1 MMKLDFSPRLVLA
14 LFLTGILAGIVGI
27 VLTHSL
33 HIVQQL
39 FFAGNL
45 KSEHVSF
52 LQLVHEAA
60 PLRRLLVL
68 LLCGLVVGIAWTA
81 LQRYG
86 MPLLEIKDAVE
97 QPEKNMPVKTTV
109 THAFLQI
116 LTVGMGSPLGREVAP
131 REMSVA
137 LATPLA
143 GCLKLSPEQKSV
155 VLACASGA
163 GLAAVYNVPLAA
175 TVFILETLLLSWT
188 KGILLAAMLCCAIA
202 VFVVR
207 LGLGDHVQYFE
218 IMPLM
223 NAPITLTLVIGAALM
238 GVWIAIGVN
247 AFAWCN
253 KKLPKI
259 NRKQWIMLPIALVS
273 FGVIGLLSMWY
284 PEILGNGK
292 VANLMSFAGLLN
304 WQEAAGLLVAKWLAV
319 LLATVAGAYGGR
331 ITPSMVL
338 GGLIAFLF
346 AVLWNAWLPEISVS
360 AAAFI
365 GATVFLGLA
374 QNMRLTAIVFMLELS
389 RLNTA
394 YWLPV
399 CVCMAMAL
407 GVQAVWEN
415 RKK

>member
-81 LQRYG
+81 LQCYG
-86 MPLLEIKDAVE
+86 MPLLEIKDAIK

-143 GCLKLSPEQKSV
+143 GCLWPAGHRHRRSLHPRPDRGGNDRR
-155 VLACASGA
+155 LDGA
-163 GLAAVYNVPLAA
+163 GHR
-175 TVFILETLLLSWT
+175 
-188 KGILLAAMLCCAIA
+188 C
-202 VFVVR
+202 
-207 LGLGDHVQYFE
+207 
-218 IMPLM
+218 
-223 NAPITLTLVIGAALM
+223 
-238 GVWIAIGVN
+238 
-247 AFAWCN
+247 
-253 KKLPKI
+253 
-259 NRKQWIMLPIALVS
+259 
-273 FGVIGLLSMWY
+273 
-284 PEILGNGK
+284 
-292 VANLMSFAGLLN
+292 
-304 WQEAAGLLVAKWLAV
+304 
-319 LLATVAGAYGGR
+319 GR
-331 ITPSMVL
+331 RRH
-338 GGLIAFLF
+338 A
-346 AVLWNAWLPEISVS
+346 
-360 AAAFI
+360 
-365 GATVFLGLA
+365 
-374 QNMRLTAIVFMLELS
+374 
-389 RLNTA
+389 
-394 YWLPV
+394 
-399 CVCMAMAL
+399 
-407 GVQAVWEN
+407 
-415 RKK
+415 